1 MCAGRK
7 RNHGSMEPTWQHN
20 NQSWKRC
27 TSTCESV
34 ILIFTVIN
42 RMNKNKSVFYYYIL
56 HYWVLSSL
64 SHLSKKPLQQNTVH
78 CLPNQILISMELDA
92 SSTSNGYLFILKGL
106 SLVPIWHYLLTLT
119 TLLTCFL
126 YNFLEIHFLQDLFS
140 GFSCS
145 PAEFSYNSCS
155 QIYDAVV
162 SKCPILQGG
171 YSVTPWLSSP
181 HLQTIFLNFFGNAPS
196 FKYKRSQLLFH
207 IFILSL
213 FLYMHQWI

>member
-1 MCAGRK
+1 VYCIILYSALLIRYLVSVTYQ
-7 RNHGSMEPTWQHN
+7 NH
-20 NQSWKRC
+20 
-27 TSTCESV
+27 
-34 ILIFTVIN
+34 FN
-42 RMNKNKSVFYYYIL
+42 RTEDSVF
-56 HYWVLSSL
+56 
-64 SHLSKKPLQQNTVH
+64 
-78 CLPNQILISMELDA
+78 QISIISMELDA

-106 SLVPIWHYLLTLT
+106 SLIPIWHYLLTFA

-145 PAEFSYNSCS
+145 PVQFSYNSYS
-155 QIYDAVV
+155 QIYNAVV

-196 FKYKRSQLLFH
+196 FKYKRSQLSFH

-213 FLYMHQWI
+213 FLCIKYKLNLISLLVSISDNCLLLLMVEPLLWTG